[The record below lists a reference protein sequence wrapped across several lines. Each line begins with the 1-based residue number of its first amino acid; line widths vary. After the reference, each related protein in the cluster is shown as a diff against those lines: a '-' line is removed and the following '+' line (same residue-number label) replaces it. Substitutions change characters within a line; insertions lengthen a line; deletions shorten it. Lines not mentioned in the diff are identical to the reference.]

1 MTDVK
6 TKRPWYVNCLFALG
20 AFVVLIIIIAALG
33 GGGSSSTDNTTGG
46 GGTTQERPSEEAM
59 VVTATQLYAAYKTNE
74 VAADNTYKG
83 KLLEISGT
91 IDTIGKDI
99 LDSPYVALKTGEVF
113 GSVQCMLS
121 DEAIAQAGSLTPG
134 AKITLR
140 GRGNGYLLNALV
152 KDCDIVQK

>member
-1 MTDVK
+1 MSDSSK
-6 TKRPWYVNCLFALG
+6 PKRPWYVNCLLAFG
-20 AFVVLIIIIAALG
+20 AFIVLIIIIAAAS
-33 GGGSSSTDNTTGG
+33 GGSSSGSDSTNGDGAQ
-46 GGTTQERPSEEAM
+46 GTVKEEAI
-59 VVTATQLYAAYKTNE
+59 VVTAAELYAAYKTNE
-74 VAADNTYKG
+74 VAADTTYKG

-99 LDSPYVALKTGEVF
+99 LDDPYVSLKTGEVF

-121 DEAIAQAGSLTPG
+121 DEAISQAGSLTPG
-134 AKITLR
+134 TRITLQ